1 MKNTSLVL
9 TAIACLAISF
19 TVVAQDAA
27 IKKIIEI
34 GKNDNQVMNHL
45 DVLTNRFGGRL
56 AGSDAYNNAAEWA
69 VAKFKEWGLEAEF
82 QEAGSVP
89 VGFNRGPW
97 FGRLLGENGMSL
109 HFATPSYSSGT
120 KGPQCGHVVMEPK
133 SQEEFDRMK
142 KQLKG
147 AWVLISGRN
156 EGWPVDH
163 TPAGEVDREAI
174 IARNND
180 LARQNRQIEEE
191 NRQNTSCQLSLHS
204 LEERPALFYKQMCE
218 AGILG
223 IIQSAPVPLRVLYD
237 RGVVQNPSMTFDKLP
252 TVPDIKLDE
261 HQYDIIRQMVLERR
275 TFFLEFDIRNHFKL
289 GPVKYHNV
297 VASIKGSEYPD
308 EYVMLSAHLDAFDVA
323 TGGVDDGSGV
333 TPVMEAARMIALSGA
348 KPKRTILFC
357 LFAAEEFGLIGATAW
372 TNTNAG
378 KLDKIANL
386 FNRDGGPMPP
396 VGISVPKA
404 MYNDFVTICKPIKDI
419 NPDFPFE
426 VKEAEPRPKPA
437 RPAGTDAS
445 VFAVKGVPAIGFT
458 TADVKGYNFNYG
470 EIWHTERDVYT
481 KSIPEYQKHAA
492 TVTAVVALGVAN
504 LDKQLSRDGMYIA
517 D

>member
-1 MKNTSLVL
+1 MKNKCFVL
-9 TAIACLAISF
+9 AVIACLSLSF
-19 TVVAQDAA
+19 VVTAQDAA
-27 IKKIIEI
+27 VKKIIEI

-56 AGSDAYNNAAEWA
+56 AGSDAYHNAAEWT
-69 VAKFKEWGLEAEF
+69 VAKFKEWGLEVEL
-82 QEAGSVP
+82 QEAGTVP

-97 FGRLLGENGMSL
+97 FGRLLGENGMDL
-109 HFATPSYSSGT
+109 HFVTPSYSSGT
-120 KGPQCGHVVMEPK
+120 KGLQCGHVVMEPK
-133 SQEEFDRMK
+133 SQEEFDRIK
-142 KQLKG
+142 GQLKG
-147 AWVLISGRN
+147 AWVLISGTN
-156 EGWPVDH
+156 SGWPVDH
-163 TPAGEVDREAI
+163 TLAGDSAREQL
-174 IARNND
+174 IAQNNEIT
-180 LARQNRQIEEE
+180 QEIEQGNRKNGTDIKVTNLFGTE
-191 NRQNTSCQLSLHS
+191 
-204 LEERPALFYKQMCE
+204 ALYYKQMCE

-237 RGVVQNPSMTFDKLP
+237 RGVVFDSSMNFDKLP

-261 HQYDIIRQMVLERR
+261 HQYAIIKQMVQERR
-275 TFFLEFDIRNHFKL
+275 TFFLEFDIRNHFKM
-289 GPVKYHNV
+289 GPVKYYNV
-297 VASIKGSEYPD
+297 VASIKGTQYPD

-372 TNTNAG
+372 TKTNAA

-426 VKEAEPRPKPA
+426 VKEAEPRQKPA
-437 RPAGTDAS
+437 RPGGTDAS
-445 VFAVKGVPAIGFT
+445 VFAVKGVPTIGFIT
-458 TADVKGYNFNYG
+458 RDVKGYNFSYG

-481 KSIPEYQKHAA
+481 KSIPEYQEHAA
-492 TVTAVVALGVAN
+492 TVSAVVALGVAN
-504 LDKQLSRDGMYIA
+504 LDKQLSRDGLYTA